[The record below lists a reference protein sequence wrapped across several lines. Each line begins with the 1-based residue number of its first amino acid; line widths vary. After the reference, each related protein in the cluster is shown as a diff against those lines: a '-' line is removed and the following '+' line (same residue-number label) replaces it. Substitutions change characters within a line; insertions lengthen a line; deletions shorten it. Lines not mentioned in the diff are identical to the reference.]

1 MNSGNRGHSFRIS
14 FDVTNTGKRDGSEVA
29 QLYGADNH
37 TNLPHPAKELK
48 GFARVTLRAG
58 EKQRVTLTLDERAL
72 SHYDVGS
79 KQRRAEP
86 GQFEVLVGRSVKG
99 LDLRGTLTL
108 PAPPPPPNA
117 PCPSIPPQDLP

>member
-29 QLYGADNH
+29 QLYVADKH

-48 GFARVTLRAG
+48 GFSRVTLRAG
-58 EKQRVTLTLDERAL
+58 EKQRLTLTLDERAL

-79 KQRRAEP
+79 KQWRVEP
-86 GQFEVLVGRSVKG
+86 GQFQVLFARSAKG
-99 LDLRGTLTL
+99 IPLRGPLNL
-108 PAPPPPPNA
+108 PGPAPPPPLTS
-117 PCPSIPPQDLP
+117 PSHTR